1 MWYPLQQVTEENS
14 CLQVAPGQHQAIVH
28 EGHNDDE
35 TGFLGLSHKARK
47 NLPGRS
53 IEMDRGDVLCFSQK
67 MPHRA
72 LSNRSDTVR
81 WSMDVR
87 YEATGQA
94 TESGKDKAFIVRSP
108 RKPEA
113 IMSCEAWLQK
123 WQGQPKGTY

>member
-1 MWYPLQQVTEENS
+1 MKVTTTKKP
-14 CLQVAPGQHQAIVH
+14 AFPA
-28 EGHNDDE
+28 
-35 TGFLGLSHKARK
+35 FLLKPERI
-47 NLPGRS
+47 LLGRS

-108 RKPEA
+108 RNPEA